1 MAVNLDLIVGSLA
14 VYKAVQILDVL
25 SPREAMPW
33 VKILVGVALSYPA
46 GVLLTVDNLAMSGL
60 AIATLSGTI
69 HSVLRFLTLSGD
81 AAKRRSLR

>member
-1 MAVNLDLIVGSLA
+1 MDLLIGALA
-14 VYKAVQILDVL
+14 VYKTVQILDAL

-46 GVLLTVDNLAMSGL
+46 GILLGVDDLAMSGL

-69 HSVLRFLTLSGD
+69 HSVLRALTLSGD
-81 AAKRRSLR
+81 ASKRRSMR

>member
-1 MAVNLDLIVGSLA
+1 MEIFIAALA
-14 VYKAVQILDVL
+14 VYKAVQVLDSL

-33 VKILVGVALSYPA
+33 VKILLGVGLSYPA
-46 GVLLTVDNLAMSGL
+46 GVLLGIDDIAISGL

-81 AAKRRSLR
+81 AAQRRSMR

>member
-1 MAVNLDLIVGSLA
+1 MAIVIAALA
-14 VYKAVQILDVL
+14 VYKVIQVLDSL

-33 VKILVGVALSYPA
+33 VKILAGVALSYPA
-46 GVLLTVDNLAMSGL
+46 GILMGVDNIAMSGL

-81 AAKRRSLR
+81 AAQRRSLR

>member
-1 MAVNLDLIVGSLA
+1 MDMVIAALA
-14 VYKAVQILDVL
+14 VYKVVQVLDSL

-33 VKILVGVALSYPA
+33 VKILAGVALSYPA
-46 GVLLTVDNLAMSGL
+46 GVLMGVENLAMSGL

-81 AAKRRSLR
+81 ASQRRSMR